1 MTFPSKCLALTLAAT
16 AFLLAS
22 PTAHADETAFR
33 PGKVITEFGIIADV
47 DTDFKIPKRTQFKIL
62 YDTIESAEP
71 GKVNKTLNTAARF
84 INMHAEAGV
93 PTKKMKLAVV
103 FHGKGSVDLTR
114 NERYAQTYK
123 GAENAPENANA
134 PLIKA
139 LTENGVRVI
148 LCGQSAAFYD
158 IENADLLP
166 NVEMALSAMTAHAVL
181 QQEGYTLNPF

>member
-1 MTFPSKCLALTLAAT
+1 MPFLSKRYALSFFAAAILLSSNLA
-16 AFLLAS
+16 F
-22 PTAHADETAFR
+22 ADETAFG
-33 PGKVITEFGIIADV
+33 PGKVIPEFGVIADV
-47 DTDFKIPKRTQFKIL
+47 ETNFKIPKRTQFKIL

-93 PTKKMKLAVV
+93 PTKNMKLAVV
-103 FHGKGSVDLTR
+103 FHGKGSVDLTQ

-181 QQEGYTLNPF
+181 QQQGYTLNPF